1 MRIGPEPTI
10 AVMHGPTGGVVPGN
24 ALVVDPR
31 RPFRKLKAFG
41 NAFLNR
47 QRQLS
52 RDECRLTAAFAPSDS
67 VTRILEVNFEEFKD
81 GFVAVLSSQAGLAS
95 SDEDSGSLESVA
107 SWAVPPKY
115 VSGSKWYGCWSQ
127 LEPCGTAGGAPGLLE
142 QPARPSSLKSDEGA
156 DSTKEPQNELLKPK
170 VKPGFVVNAPFGQ
183 LPTWGSEVFRSP
195 QKPRSYS
202 FDTAESQVWGLWEEL
217 GVGSSGHLTEEL
229 VLVCQ
234 SIGLQG
240 LAKEVLEESVG
251 QTTTSSLVSVCSGP
265 RLFCCVDDGSGFA
278 FLEQVISLWAQEGVH
293 NGTEVLQSLDF
304 SVDEKVNLLE
314 LTWALENELT
324 MVSGATQQATLAC
337 HRQELSFCQE
347 QMARER
353 DKARQDLEKAEQRNL
368 EFVKKTDE
376 PHSALEQLTEEVRFR
391 QLIFAYKKKT
401 SETSPA
407 NSNTVVE
414 SSEEDSSRRFPNKPG
429 IDLGLTSNNEVL
441 DFKTKH
447 VLKSKLLKLMK
458 ASQQSK
464 RNIEATCSIL
474 RPEST
479 TLSEDSNSDSNVE
492 DVVGT
497 FPKPSPWLKG
507 ICRPAFPAPEPV
519 SELPKSA
526 AGLGHAK
533 DELAL
538 LRLETDALKRQ
549 HQEKEENYCEDV
561 EILKGKNDNLQRARK
576 LSEEMLTETVSHY
589 ACQLNALTAK
599 NRMLTSKL
607 ENEEE
612 SKQRLEREVES
623 YRSRLAAA
631 SRDRDQGQTSQR
643 DLELAFQRAEDKM
656 MSHMT
661 NLKDKAETFSQQLSI
676 AESKLNKLKIK
687 PQHVRGDLRE
697 KTSMLERVQRDRS
710 PSECQKQE
718 IEHMYQNEHAK
729 VNTYLGKQESLEK
742 RLSQLQSE
750 NVLLRQQLDDAQSR
764 ADSRE
769 KTVMSVQ
776 DQLQQIAREL
786 QAEREKSNG
795 SWTRSIAG
803 EQREAN
809 ENCENMSSH
818 SEKYP
823 SSCIHHVPWLEKQS
837 LKCNVGQKEKQTGK
851 RLPLLACGYVV
862 EYEKVLYQ
870 TFGKDLQQGEMNTS
884 DDSNNSVFIFLA
896 QYCPA
901 VFAPLVHLETICDT
915 AIITVIPRGNS
926 SQGQGMGEGGKRN
939 ISTSLS
945 SLEDVCAAGALP
957 TSPAGDRGQGKE
969 KEGELM
975 SKEAIGGV
983 EVVTMTP
990 VKFLKPSRESFL
1002 LFSGHESLIFNV
1014 YLTHI
1019 QNRLNHCEDTHSTHF
1034 QLCKTVIFNQ
1044 GQELAMKLRNV
1055 KEGSRVEGIGL

>member
-107 SWAVPPKY
+107 SRAVPPKY
-115 VSGSKWYGCWSQ
+115 VSGSKWYGCRSQ
-127 LEPCGTAGGAPGLLE
+127 PEPCGTAGGAPGLLE
-142 QPARPSSLKSDEGA
+142 QPARPSVRSQLRPLHVESLKSDEGA
-156 DSTKEPQNELLKPK
+156 NSTKEPQNELLKPK

-217 GVGSSGHLTEEL
+217 GVGSSGHLTEEEL

-265 RLFCCVDDGSGFA
+265 RLFCSVDDGSGFT

-324 MVSGATQQATLAC
+324 MVSGAAQQAALAC
-337 HRQELSFCQE
+337 YRQELSFCQE

-376 PHSALEQLTEEVRFR
+376 LHSALEQLTEEVRFR
-391 QLIFAYKKKT
+391 QLISAYKKKT
-401 SETSPA
+401 SETSA

-429 IDLGLTSNNEVL
+429 IDLGPTSNNEVL

-464 RNIEATCSIL
+464 RNIEATCGIL

-526 AGLGHAK
+526 AGLGRAK
-533 DELAL
+533 VSDSWEEAQDLLREIQMLQDELAL

-549 HQEKEENYCEDV
+549 HREKEENYCEDV

-589 ACQLNALTAK
+589 ACQLNALTAE

-623 YRSRLAAA
+623 YSSRLAAA

-656 MSHMT
+656 KSHMT

-687 PQHVRGDLRE
+687 LQHVRGDLRE

-710 PSECQKQE
+710 PSEYQKQE

-750 NVLLRQQLDDAQSR
+750 NMLLRQQLDDAQSR

-776 DQLQQIAREL
+776 DQLQQITREL
-786 QAEREKSNG
+786 QAEH
-795 SWTRSIAG
+795 
-803 EQREAN
+803 EQRGLMEERN
-809 ENCENMSSH
+809 KQFIKECNRFKERMCQYQK
-818 SEKYP
+818 EKA
-823 SSCIHHVPWLEKQS
+823 ERE
-837 LKCNVGQKEKQTGK
+837 CNVGQKEKQTGK

-862 EYEKVLYQ
+862 EYEKVSQ
-870 TFGKDLQQGEMNTS
+870 TRTAQS
-884 DDSNNSVFIFLA
+884 D
-896 QYCPA
+896 
-901 VFAPLVHLETICDT
+901 
-915 AIITVIPRGNS
+915 
-926 SQGQGMGEGGKRN
+926 
-939 ISTSLS
+939 ST
-945 SLEDVCAAGALP
+945 
-957 TSPAGDRGQGKE
+957 
-969 KEGELM
+969 
-975 SKEAIGGV
+975 
-983 EVVTMTP
+983 
-990 VKFLKPSRESFL
+990 
-1002 LFSGHESLIFNV
+1002 
-1014 YLTHI
+1014 
-1019 QNRLNHCEDTHSTHF
+1019 
-1034 QLCKTVIFNQ
+1034 
-1044 GQELAMKLRNV
+1044 
-1055 KEGSRVEGIGL
+1055 